1 MRGRKLFPLFGA
13 LLLLLLLAT
22 PAWADLDTELG
33 AAIGLYEAKKSEQAV
48 KALRLVAS
56 SPGASTALR
65 ARALLY
71 IGLCLSKLAE
81 HVGATVA
88 FADAFE
94 LDPTIPIPFGTRPE
108 IASRAEGVR
117 LETKAKLEAR
127 ADIAEWSSPSGLPQ
141 AQPQPFPPPP
151 LPQAEPVAPLLP
163 PPVPPAVEP
172 GLFAPPLPAPVEAAP
187 PPAPALPPVVLK
199 AAPEDR
205 DDGLHAGAGLR
216 IVYNPIEEV
225 VGPLVELNFGSQN
238 GGRRLAALLTLV
250 PGRLA
255 GVGGALRILF
265 GPVIQRWRIEFGFDL
280 GVTVFP
286 SRGQVAF
293 DVSTQ
298 VLGFSFP
305 AGPVRVSAKL
315 LTVGIYANFLA
326 NPISFVPAIGAG
338 VGVEY

>member
-48 KALRLVAS
+48 KALRLIAS

-151 LPQAEPVAPLLP
+151 MP
-163 PPVPPAVEP
+163 PTVEP
-172 GLFAPPLPAPVEAAP
+172 GLPAPPLPVPVEAAP